1 MSDDLPNGIPE
12 ILEYLA
18 RTARGHD
25 NHLKS
30 NEVAKLKADLMN
42 VRSRWLEVSVSE
54 IADRCRALGMGDGDV
69 ATVTD
74 LVQENPAT
82 AASCIRRDDVE
93 RDRQQPDGVAL
104 RPTKPSASDLCHLAN
119 GARPGHGLIDD
130 FRLH

>member
-1 MSDDLPNGIPE
+1 MSDDLPNGISG

-42 VRSRWLEVSVSE
+42 VRSRWLGVSVSE
-54 IADRCRALGMGDGDV
+54 IADRCQVLGMGDGDV

-74 LVQENPAT
+74 LVRRTQRPPLPVSDEMTMSAT
-82 AASCIRRDDVE
+82 SSSLS
-93 RDRQQPDGVAL
+93 AL
-104 RPTKPSASDLCHLAN
+104 L
-119 GARPGHGLIDD
+119 
-130 FRLH
+130 

>member
-1 MSDDLPNGIPE
+1 MSDDLPNGIPD

-74 LVQENPAT
+74 LVRRTQRPPLPVSDEMTMSAT
-82 AASCIRRDDVE
+82 SSS
-93 RDRQQPDGVAL
+93 PTAL
-104 RPTKPSASDLCHLAN
+104 L
-119 GARPGHGLIDD
+119 
-130 FRLH
+130 